1 MPRQPRPH
9 FRLRQE
15 DRVSKRKLTVTAQK
29 ALNESCL
36 IYLEFIYRKQRL
48 FYSFGH
54 FINPANWDHKLERV
68 KNKLT
73 TTSDGNFYLNKLLD
87 KLQEI
92 CEQGIIGVTPT
103 PDALKSLMDAYI
115 NQHHYKGTEEEQAQ
129 RLAAELAKPTLY
141 KLADRFVSGEI
152 KFKGKDKSKS
162 SLQNYAAVL
171 KHLKAFEQ
179 EQKYPI
185 DFETI
190 NLDFFYKYVDY
201 LKKRKLAVNTIAKDI
216 SILKVFMNE
225 AVDLDYTDNLKFR
238 HKKFSFEEEPTE
250 QIYLNEKELN
260 QLYKF
265 DLSHN
270 RRLEQVRDLFIFGAW
285 VGLRISDYNRIKP
298 ENIKQS
304 LISKEDYFIDITTQK
319 TKDRVIIPCNPV
331 VMGIFK
337 KYDHKA
343 NKLPNTISDQN
354 FNKYIKEACRL
365 AGLDTKGRL
374 HSKPD
379 IMLWEK
385 VTSHTCRRSFA
396 TNYYLQNFPVLDLMK
411 ITTHKTER
419 SFLKYIRLSPQDA
432 ANRLMEHNKK
442 NWSAIMLQVA

>member
-1 MPRQPRPH
+1 MPRQPEVH
-9 FRLRQE
+9 FRLEQRNKK
-15 DRVSKRKLTVTAQK
+15 SKKGLTQK
-29 ALNESCL
+29 QQAALNEKCL
-36 IYLEFIYRKQRL
+36 IYLHFVYNKRRL
-48 FYSFGH
+48 FYSFGQ
-54 FINPANWDHKLERV
+54 FVDPANWNDKKEEVKDKEATTADGTHKLNELLFHL
-68 KNKLT
+68 KKL
-73 TTSDGNFYLNKLLD
+73 
-87 KLQEI
+87 
-92 CEQGIIGVTPT
+92 CEKTYKESLSNGVVEPEHIKKV
-103 PDALKSLMDAYI
+103 LDAY
-115 NQHHYKGTEEEQAQ
+115 YKNEHDEPIEP
-129 RLAAELAKPTLY
+129 AETKPTLY

-179 EQKYPI
+179 QENYPV
-185 DFETI
+185 DFDTI
-190 NLDFFYKYVDY
+190 NLDFFYKYISY
-201 LKKRKLAVNTIAKDI
+201 LRKRNLAVNTIAKDI

-225 AVDLDYTDNLKFR
+225 AVDLEYTDNLKFK

-250 QIYLNEKELN
+250 EIYLNEQELN

-265 DLSHN
+265 DLSHSK
-270 RRLEQVRDLFIFGAW
+270 RLEKVRDLFIFGAW
-285 VGLRISDYNRIKP
+285 VGLRIGDYSHIKP
-298 ENIKQS
+298 ENIK
-304 LISKEDYFIDITTQK
+304 LIDENYFIDITTQK

-331 VMGIFK
+331 VLEIFK
-337 KYDHKA
+337 KYEHKA
-343 NKLPNTISDQN
+343 NKLPHTISDQN

-365 AGLDTKGRL
+365 AGLDAKGRL

-379 IMLWEK
+379 VMLWQK

-432 ANRLMEHNKK
+432 ANRLMAHNKK
-442 NWSAIMLQVA
+442 NWSAMMMKVA